1 MCMVKDVD
9 TFVSFSELQ
18 FWSHMCHKFL
28 TLPQTLVTSTASAV
42 SEGTKQQ
49 CFWCPDLCHK
59 SHPMQLCL
67 RHSQPSIWGIPLAS
81 SMSGN
86 QVKPPLTLDQS
97 FMFPADLSFLN
108 CKCLQKTVDPESS
121 CWSFGVQPSLPAF
134 RDGSQ
139 MSAMSAGQM
148 CQEFPQM
155 CCAFVLVG
163 HVRWCFC
170 TYSLPTAIFV

>member
-1 MCMVKDVD
+1 MCMLKDVD

-67 RHSQPSIWGIPLAS
+67 RHSQPSIWGTPLAS
-81 SMSGN
+81 SISGN

-108 CKCLQKTVDPESS
+108 CKRLQKTVDPETPVEVLEFSHPCLHS
-121 CWSFGVQPSLPAF
+121 EMAVRCLP
-134 RDGSQ
+134 
-139 MSAMSAGQM
+139 
-148 CQEFPQM
+148 CQLDR
-155 CCAFVLVG
+155 CARNFLKCVVLL
-163 HVRWCFC
+163 
-170 TYSLPTAIFV
+170 YL